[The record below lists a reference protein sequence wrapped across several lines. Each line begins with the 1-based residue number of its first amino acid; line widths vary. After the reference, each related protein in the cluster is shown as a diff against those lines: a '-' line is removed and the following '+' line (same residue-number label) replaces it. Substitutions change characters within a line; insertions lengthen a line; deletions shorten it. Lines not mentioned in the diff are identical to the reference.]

1 MTLPVRSL
9 AQKKSTKL
17 ESTPLQMAI
26 RPNQKLPTLFFMFFF
41 FTEVFSFV
49 FCLIFLLT
57 EDCPK
62 FYFYRSRLGLKNKDP
77 VV

>member
-26 RPNQKLPTLFFMFFF
+26 QPNQKLPTFIFYVF

-49 FCLIFLLT
+49 FHSIFLLT